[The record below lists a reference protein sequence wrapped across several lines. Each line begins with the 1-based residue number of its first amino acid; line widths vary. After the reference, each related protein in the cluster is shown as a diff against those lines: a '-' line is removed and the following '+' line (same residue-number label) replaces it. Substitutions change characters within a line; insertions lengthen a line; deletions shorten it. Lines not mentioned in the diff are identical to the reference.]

1 MFSLPALGVGALI
14 ALASGIYGKYQAD
27 KQAGEMN
34 KIQKDA
40 DKRQQELLKAK
51 GPEATPSNETYDA
64 LRSKRAE
71 MFKRG
76 LMSTIKTSNFG
87 LLDTVGAGGSA
98 TKTKLGQ

>member
-1 MFSLPALGVGALI
+1 MDPYTLGIGALI
-14 ALASGIYGKYQAD
+14 ALASGIYGKWQSD
-27 KQAGEMN
+27 KQIGEMN
-34 KIQKDA
+34 KIQREA
-40 DKRQQELLKAK
+40 DKKQQELLKAK
-51 GPEATPSNETYDA
+51 GPEATPSNETYKDISGN
-64 LRSKRAE
+64 RMD

>member
-1 MFSLPALGVGALI
+1 MGLALGIGALI

-27 KQAGEMN
+27 KQVGQME
-34 KIQKDA
+34 KIQRET

-64 LRSKRAE
+64 LRDKRSD
-71 MFKRG
+71 MFRKG

>member
-1 MFSLPALGVGALI
+1 MFTTSSLAIGALI

-27 KQAGEMN
+27 KQAGDMRR
-34 KIQKDA
+34 IQQDA

-51 GPEATPSNETYDA
+51 GPEATPSNETYKDISGN
-64 LRSKRAE
+64 RMD

>member
-1 MFSLPALGVGALI
+1 MDPLTLGIGALI
-14 ALASGIYGKYQAD
+14 ALGSGIYGKWQSD
-27 KQAGEMN
+27 KQIGEMN
-34 KIQKDA
+34 KIQRET
-40 DKRQQELLKAK
+40 DKKQQELLKAK
-51 GPEATPSNETYDA
+51 GPEATQSNETYDA

-87 LLDTVGAGGSA
+87 LLDTVGAGVSA

>member
-1 MFSLPALGVGALI
+1 MLTNLAVGALI

-27 KQAGEMN
+27 KQAGQMDR
-34 KIQKDA
+34 IQRET

-51 GPEATPSNETYDA
+51 GPEATPSNETYKDISGN
-64 LRSKRAE
+64 RMD

-87 LLDTVGAGGSA
+87 LLDTATTGAG
-98 TKTKLGQ
+98 KTKLGQ